1 MQKPKVPQRQLPI
14 PKINYDLSRAPSS
27 EPFEGPPPPTT
38 RPPPTPDPESS
49 SPTKSPPRKLPF
61 LNTQSLRKRG
71 RPKAISA
78 SETHVNALL
87 IRVAALEA
95 RIERQD
101 KKIASLEATIK
112 TAETISGNNYDPPL
126 GVGPPKLKTKQVS
139 CALYAD
145 VLRGSPLASKVSS
158 QLELAANLKKL
169 EQKSH
174 IAVIENYPD
183 TKVDDQQGID
193 KLFIE
198 NIIEHFPADLP
209 KPKPTDNFRVK
220 CRNTETYARPLKVR
234 FSSQTDRDSFIHN
247 FSKSMRSIPNFSP
260 TPRPIRCRRD
270 MTTEE
275 LAVLRELWKKAFEA
289 NAQAG
294 VIKYFVKRSKNVPR
308 IQ

>member
-1 MQKPKVPQRQLPI
+1 MTPV
-14 PKINYDLSRAPSS
+14 NDDFSRAPSS
-27 EPFEGPPPPTT
+27 EPLEGPPPPTT

-61 LNTQSLRKRG
+61 LNTQNLRKRG

-101 KKIASLEATIK
+101 EKIASLEAAIK
-112 TAETISGNNYDPPL
+112 AAETISGNNYDPPL
-126 GVGPPKLKTKQVS
+126 GVGPPKPKTKQVS

-158 QLELAANLKKL
+158 QLELA
-169 EQKSH
+169 
-174 IAVIENYPD
+174 
-183 TKVDDQQGID
+183 DDQQGID

-275 LAVLRELWKKAFEA
+275 LAVLHELRKKAFEA
-289 NAQAG
+289 NALAG
-294 VIKYFVKRSKNVPR
+294 VIKYFVRDLTIVESSNPR
-308 IQ
+308 PLPKAHAQGAAPSSSA

>member
-1 MQKPKVPQRQLPI
+1 MTPV
-14 PKINYDLSRAPSS
+14 NDDLSRAPSS
-27 EPFEGPPPPTT
+27 EPLEGPPPPTT

-61 LNTQSLRKRG
+61 LNTQNLRKRG

-87 IRVAALEA
+87 TRVAALEA

-112 TAETISGNNYDPPL
+112 AAETISGNNR
-126 GVGPPKLKTKQVS
+126 PPKLKTKQIS

-174 IAVIENYPD
+174 IVVIENYPD

-198 NIIEHFPADLP
+198 NIIEHFPVDLP
-209 KPKPTDNFRVK
+209 KPKPTDNFRNGLRRCMTSAEQMHEQKCTEHSQNVKKVHCGLPIDLPIAGIFRFLRKLLK
-220 CRNTETYARPLKVR
+220 CRYDSKTYR
-234 FSSQTDRDSFIHN
+234 N
-247 FSKSMRSIPNFSP
+247 
-260 TPRPIRCRRD
+260 
-270 MTTEE
+270 
-275 LAVLRELWKKAFEA
+275 
-289 NAQAG
+289 
-294 VIKYFVKRSKNVPR
+294 
-308 IQ
+308 